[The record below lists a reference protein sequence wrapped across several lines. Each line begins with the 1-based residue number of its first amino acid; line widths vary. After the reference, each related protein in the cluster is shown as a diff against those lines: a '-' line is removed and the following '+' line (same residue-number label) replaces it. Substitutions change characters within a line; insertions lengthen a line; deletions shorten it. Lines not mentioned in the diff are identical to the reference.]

1 MQTAT
6 NQKEPILAREGLP
19 FYIIP
24 VIAALI
30 FFFLGWERA
39 SGLTFLLALAIA
51 LFFRNPRRYTP
62 SQENLL
68 ISPADGTLIC
78 CGEANAMATTDVI
91 SDSKIPGQK
100 SKRISIFLS
109 VLDVHVNRYPCMGK
123 VESTQYHEGKF
134 LAAFND
140 KASLVTNNAA
150 GDEAGDL
157 NGQNF
162 FPRLGSDQRRLL
174 FVIERGFVIEGG
186 EKLAFVV
193 LC

>member
-100 SKRISIFLS
+100 SKRISIFRIS
-109 VLDVHVNRYPCMGK
+109 V
-123 VESTQYHEGKF
+123 
-134 LAAFND
+134 
-140 KASLVTNNAA
+140 
-150 GDEAGDL
+150 
-157 NGQNF
+157 
-162 FPRLGSDQRRLL
+162 
-174 FVIERGFVIEGG
+174 
-186 EKLAFVV
+186 VV
-193 LC
+193 RA